1 MEYVIVESSSAK
13 ELAEH
18 VTSLLANGWRLQAG
32 VSMCSPPNGFHFSQA
47 MYRERSA
54 AENVRPK

>member
-18 VTSLLANGWRLQAG
+18 VTALLANGWRLQAG
-32 VSMCSPPNGFHFSQA
+32 VSVCSPPNGFHFAQA
-47 MYRERSA
+47 MLRERSSA
-54 AENVRPK
+54 GDAKPR